1 MRRTVPVLAATTGV
15 LALLASFHTNPTTG
29 VAASNASG
37 ARPGTDPG
45 STGPAPGNPPA
56 PTEPPPRATPSR
68 AGGTATSHPS
78 TTTGS
83 TAGTATSRT
92 APTTVSTAK
101 SVDGPVAATNYG
113 PVQVRVT
120 LRGTQI
126 ADVQA
131 LRLPS
136 DRARSQRISAAAGP
150 KLRAEALKAQSA
162 KIDTVSGATYT
173 SGGYKQSLQAALDSA
188 HP

>member
-29 VAASNASG
+29 VAASNSSG
-37 ARPGTDPG
+37 VRPGTEPG
-45 STGPAPGNPPA
+45 STEPAPTDLPA
-56 PTEPPPRATPSR
+56 PTEPSPRATGSR
-68 AGGTATSHPS
+68 AGKTPHPS
-78 TTTGS
+78 ATTGS
-83 TAGTATSRT
+83 TAGTAASRA
-92 APTTVSTAK
+92 APTTVSAAS
-101 SVDGPVAATNYG
+101 SVDGPVVATNYG

-126 ADVQA
+126 AEVQA

-136 DRARSQRISAAAGP
+136 DRARSQRISAMAGP

-162 KIDTVSGATYT
+162 QIDTISGATYT